1 LRNAPPPTHS
11 STLSLHDALPIS
23 SSVCPQVTIRGG
35 YGGGVSRPLQARR
48 SLSARATG
56 SGSRWETSPPSLVT
70 SRHNDD
76 ETNDRSERVG
86 RNTVSTPEIDRF
98 MCAIGSS

>member
-1 LRNAPPPTHS
+1 GFGRPRS
-11 STLSLHDALPIS
+11 SRSAHRGPGTLGTRWSLHRMVTRT

-86 RNTVSTPEIDRF
+86 RNTVSTPEI
-98 MCAIGSS
+98 